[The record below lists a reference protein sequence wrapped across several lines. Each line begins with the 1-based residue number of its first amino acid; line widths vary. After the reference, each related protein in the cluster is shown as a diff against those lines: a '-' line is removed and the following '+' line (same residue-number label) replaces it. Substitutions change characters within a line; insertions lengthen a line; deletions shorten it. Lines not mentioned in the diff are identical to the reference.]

1 MNAMIDSIR
10 ALAHT
15 IHAETGRYVVY
26 SEHMHKGCLA
36 VTVSV
41 QIGDNEF
48 DWFRGSKNPLDGY
61 ETTIEQ
67 VRDDLDRKST
77 RLNSSH
83 VRISYAVFC
92 LKKKI

>member
-67 VRDDLDRKST
+67 VRDDLCAYLTNYR
-77 RLNSSH
+77 R
-83 VRISYAVFC
+83 AAA
-92 LKKKI
+92 